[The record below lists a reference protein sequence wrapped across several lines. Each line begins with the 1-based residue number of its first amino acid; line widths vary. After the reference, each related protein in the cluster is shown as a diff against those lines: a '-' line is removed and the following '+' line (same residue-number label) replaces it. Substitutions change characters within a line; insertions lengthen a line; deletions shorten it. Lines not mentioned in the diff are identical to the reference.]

1 MNIGKGAPVYKN
13 VCGPYIQ
20 SLRKDIYKEYAEKL
34 VEMGVAYRC
43 DCTKERLEEER
54 KERLEEERKE
64 RESKGMIG
72 GGYSGYCKDRN
83 LQKRC
88 STCYKTSYAKRC

>member
-54 KERLEEERKE
+54 KEK
-64 RESKGMIG
+64 ESKGIIG
-72 GGYSGYCKDRN
+72 GGYSGYCRDRN

>member
-20 SLRKDIYKEYAEKL
+20 SLRKDIYKEYAEKS

-43 DCTKERLEEER
+43 DCIKERLEEEI
-54 KERLEEERKE
+54 EE

-72 GGYSGYCKDRN
+72 GGYSGYCRNRN

-88 STCYKTSYAKRC
+88 STCYKTSYVKRC